1 VIRSVV
7 SIAALLVALN
17 AIAEP
22 KVGSGGTPPAGGPS
36 TTPAATPDKAAT
48 PAPGR
53 SEAARKALGALKG
66 GNIQDRRRPDER
78 KPRGR

>member
-36 TTPAATPDKAAT
+36 TTPAATP
-48 PAPGR
+48 APGR

>member
-1 VIRSVV
+1 MIRQVV
-7 SIAALLVALN
+7 SIAALLFATV

-22 KVGSGGTPPAGGPS
+22 KVSGGGTPPADSRS
-36 TTPAATPDKAAT
+36 TAQPAAPDKTGA

-66 GNIQDRRRPDER
+66 GNTQDKRGREDR
-78 KPRGR
+78 KPGGR